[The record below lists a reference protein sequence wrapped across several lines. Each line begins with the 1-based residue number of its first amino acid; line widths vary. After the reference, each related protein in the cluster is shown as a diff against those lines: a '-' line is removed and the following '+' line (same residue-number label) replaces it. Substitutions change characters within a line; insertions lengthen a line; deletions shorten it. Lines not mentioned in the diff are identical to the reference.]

1 MKHIPSFFGSVLFA
15 ACLACCRTASAQQ
28 SFAGKVAETMNA
40 GGYTYVLVDAGTNK
54 LWAAAPQFL
63 VKQGDLVTVP
73 SSEPM
78 SDFHSKTLN
87 RDFPV
92 IYFAGSIA
100 VNGTNSDAVNLPA
113 GHPTIG
119 AVAAGDL
126 PAGHPSIASTPAPP
140 KVDFTG
146 LKPAKGGKTVAEIYP
161 SSAKLAGKAVTVR
174 GKVVKYNGDIM
185 GKNWLHIQD
194 GTGGVVDNDLLVT
207 TSSVAA
213 LGDTVLVEGKVA
225 INQDFGSGYKYDV
238 LIEEAKVTVESSAAG
253 K

>member
-1 MKHIPSFFGSVLFA
+1 M
-15 ACLACCRTASAQQ
+15 
-28 SFAGKVAETMNA
+28 
-40 GGYTYVLVDAGTNK
+40 
-54 LWAAAPQFL
+54 
-63 VKQGDLVTVP
+63 
-73 SSEPM
+73 
-78 SDFHSKTLN
+78 
-87 RDFPV
+87 
-92 IYFAGSIA
+92 
-100 VNGTNSDAVNLPA
+100 
-113 GHPTIG
+113 
-119 AVAAGDL
+119 
-126 PAGHPSIASTPAPP
+126 
-140 KVDFTG
+140 DFTG